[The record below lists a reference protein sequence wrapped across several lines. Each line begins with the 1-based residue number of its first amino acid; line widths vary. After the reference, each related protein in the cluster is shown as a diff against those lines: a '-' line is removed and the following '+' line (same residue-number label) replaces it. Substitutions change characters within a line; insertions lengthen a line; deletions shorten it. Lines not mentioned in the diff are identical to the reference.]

1 MINPTEFTVLLP
13 ALERELKAAAL
24 WQTQRPEDQSLQST
38 EPFSLDT
45 LHPHEWLQ
53 WIFLPRMQQLLADK
67 APLPQGFLLTPY
79 FDEVWKEPPQ
89 YQAILTVLHQI
100 DGAVASC

>member
-1 MINPTEFTVLLP
+1 MINRTDITVLLP

-24 WQTQRPEDQSLQST
+24 WQAQRPDDQYLQST

-53 WIFLPRMQQLLADK
+53 WIFLPRMQQLLVEQSS
-67 APLPQGFLLTPY
+67 LPKSILLSPY
-79 FDEVWKEPPQ
+79 FDEVWKEHAQ

-100 DGAVASC
+100 DKAVASC